1 LDRAVDICGEEKVAT
16 ARLADDMIETG
27 LIDWEGE
34 ISRVPSVNAGLVEVD
49 DGNLDMRALERHNC
63 ACRATL

>member
-1 LDRAVDICGEEKVAT
+1 LDRAVDIRREEKVAT
-16 ARLADDMIETG
+16 AGLADDVIETW

-34 ISRVPSVNAGLVEVD
+34 ISRVPSVDAGLVEVD
-49 DGNLDMRALERHNC
+49 DGNLDMWALERHNG